1 MEDFRISVNITCLVT
16 LKNHKETLS
25 NNHSM
30 ILMIS
35 TELSKQQ
42 KKKKGRK
49 KKEGREEINKMEM
62 KTTLTRI
69 TGD

>member
-16 LKNHKETLS
+16 LKNHKKTLS

-35 TELSKQQ
+35 TELSKQHN
-42 KKKKGRK
+42 KKGRK
-49 KKEGREEINKMEM
+49 KKEGREERKKMEM
-62 KTTLTRI
+62 KTTMTRI

>member
-16 LKNHKETLS
+16 LKNHKKTLS

-35 TELSKQQ
+35 TELSKQR
-42 KKKKGRK
+42 KKKK
-49 KKEGREEINKMEM
+49 KKEGREERKKMEM

>member
-16 LKNHKETLS
+16 LKNHKKTLS

-35 TELSKQQ
+35 TELSKQH
-42 KKKKGRK
+42 KKKRKEKEGRKGRK
-49 KKEGREEINKMEM
+49 KENGNENHTDK
-62 KTTLTRI
+62 
-69 TGD
+69 DHW